1 MTAWNIF
8 RVVVWVV
15 GIPIIV
21 LLVKSILHRL
31 REIDKRIEEVR
42 AEEAEIARNPYAAYA
57 RMLEVEQ
64 LLEEAR
70 GKKRRKWGGNEEIR
84 K

>member
-1 MTAWNIF
+1 MTAWDIL
-8 RVVVWVV
+8 RVIVWVV
-15 GIPIIV
+15 GIPVIV
-21 LLVKSILHRL
+21 LLVRSILRRL

-42 AEEAEIARNPYAAYA
+42 AEEAETARNPYAAYA

-70 GKKRRKWGGNEEIR
+70 GKKKRDSAKR
-84 K
+84 